1 VPHARTIGEYERE
14 QATSSAVGPAPVDVT
29 MTKAIVDKTTPTC
42 ALSPVENSLEDDDDD
57 PIDDLLF
64 ELYWAKLQAGELKS
78 SQHEQYWLEA
88 EKLKLGLGEGMKE
101 TLIKKALIK
110 RQADETFSSVD
121 EFDEE
126 FGHCQYT
133 HLDLDSAAALV
144 STSKSEYWGPPLK
157 ANSVMEKSA
166 FEEIG
171 KLEGVNSSTMGAT
184 EIEKQDGC
192 ISGTLRAVEI
202 EKRKNVN
209 SGSLGTVEIEK
220 QDGANPGTLGATE
233 IEKPDMKEIDKTQGL
248 DLATRKLS
256 LVKKILEAD
265 AGLVTSL
272 EEAVDGYG
280 TVSESEVGPQA

>member
-1 VPHARTIGEYERE
+1 MTTQ

-101 TLIKKALIK
+101 TLIKKTLIK

-171 KLEGVNSSTMGAT
+171 KLEGVNSSTMGAM
-184 EIEKQDGC
+184 
-192 ISGTLRAVEI
+192 EI